1 MVFVKR
7 KIETDSTEESAPDK
21 KEHIEEQPKF
31 PQKSQEQIRNF
42 REQACLVLNI
52 LEEQGID
59 IYDTSRRPDM
69 YIRKRQGK
77 ASDVHVQQHLTQASK
92 PTEKKQEISGSLLA
106 AMLKK

>member
-7 KIETDSTEESAPDK
+7 KIETDSTEESAPVE
-21 KEHIEEQPKF
+21 KEQEPKF
-31 PQKSQEQIRNF
+31 PQKTQEQIRNF

-77 ASDVHVQQHLTQASK
+77 ASDVYVQHITQASK
-92 PTEKKQEISGSLLA
+92 PQEKKQEISGSLLA

>member
-7 KIETDSTEESAPDK
+7 KIETDSTEESAQDK
-21 KEHIEEQPKF
+21 KEQIEEQPKF

-77 ASDVHVQQHLTQASK
+77 ASDVHVQHLTQASK

>member
-7 KIETDSTEESAPDK
+7 KIETDSIEESAPVE
-21 KEHIEEQPKF
+21 KEQEPKF
-31 PQKSQEQIRNF
+31 PQKTQEQIRNF

-77 ASDVHVQQHLTQASK
+77 ANDVYVQHITQASK
-92 PTEKKQEISGSLLA
+92 PQEKKQEISGSLLA

>member
-21 KEHIEEQPKF
+21 KEHIEEQPKL
-31 PQKSQEQIRNF
+31 KSQEQIRNF

-77 ASDVHVQQHLTQASK
+77 ASDVHVQHLTQAPK